1 VKRTL
6 SKPDLKG
13 KNYKDYLTVR
23 IKFETDQ
30 RVVVLPHTLT
40 LQL

>member
-1 VKRTL
+1 MKVL
-6 SKPDLKG
+6 KPDLKG

-23 IKFETDQ
+23 IKFETDL
-30 RVVVLPHTLT
+30 RVVVLPHMLT